1 MTGSPVLA
9 FPFFTSY
16 PDQPPWSRGSQQR
29 WSCTISLGTGLSC
42 LANQRVAG
50 RPISPAARICG
61 TLAIMTAILTTL
73 LGGFLAIA
81 GGLVG
86 IALGDRRERSRWL
99 RDSQWQASTNLLSA
113 LQLLIRR
120 MINVS
125 YLDEKES
132 HDPAS
137 AVVASFSE
145 ATVAWNSALYSAL
158 LITPPEVAAEI
169 PQLDREVDRLLDLA
183 VSRRWKRGEF
193 RKERIKLG
201 RMAAEYLRRAR
212 KFAELPDIEL
222 PSIWAW
228 DDGSQEPSLDH
239 QSPAEDTLGPT
250 A

>member
-1 MTGSPVLA
+1 MSGRL
-9 FPFFTSY
+9 
-16 PDQPPWSRGSQQR
+16 DDHR
-29 WSCTISLGTGLSC
+29 TIRCKARRTGTG
-42 LANQRVAG
+42 
-50 RPISPAARICG
+50 CG
-61 TLAIMTAILTTL
+61 TLATMTAVLTTL
-73 LGGFLAIA
+73 LGGCLAIA

-113 LQLLIRR
+113 LQLLVRR

-125 YLDEKES
+125 YLDETES
-132 HDPAS
+132 VNPAS

-158 LITPPEVAAEI
+158 LITSPKVAAEI
-169 PQLDREVDRLLDLA
+169 PELDREVDRLLDLA
-183 VSRRWKRGEF
+183 VSRQWNRGEF
-193 RKERIKLG
+193 REERIKLG

-212 KFAELPDIEL
+212 KTAELPDIEL

-228 DDGSQEPSLDH
+228 DDGSEQSGRGD
-239 QSPAEDTLGPT
+239 QSPKDDSLGSS

>member
-1 MTGSPVLA
+1 MLSANPAVLV
-9 FPFFTSY
+9 S
-16 PDQPPWSRGSQQR
+16 
-29 WSCTISLGTGLSC
+29 
-42 LANQRVAG
+42 
-50 RPISPAARICG
+50 G
-61 TLAIMTAILTTL
+61 TLATMTAVLTTL

-86 IALGDRRERSRWL
+86 IALGDRRERNRWL
-99 RDSQWQASTNLLSA
+99 RDSQWQASITLLSA
-113 LQLLIRR
+113 LQLLVRR

-125 YLDEKES
+125 YLDRKES
-132 HDPAS
+132 RDPAS

-169 PQLDREVDRLLDLA
+169 PKLDREIDRLLDLA
-183 VSRRWKRGEF
+183 VSRRWERGEF
-193 RKERIKLG
+193 REERILLG

-212 KFAELPDIEL
+212 KIAGLPDIEL

-228 DDGSQEPSLDH
+228 DDGSEYSRLSH
-239 QSPAEDTLGPT
+239 ERAAHDTLGPT